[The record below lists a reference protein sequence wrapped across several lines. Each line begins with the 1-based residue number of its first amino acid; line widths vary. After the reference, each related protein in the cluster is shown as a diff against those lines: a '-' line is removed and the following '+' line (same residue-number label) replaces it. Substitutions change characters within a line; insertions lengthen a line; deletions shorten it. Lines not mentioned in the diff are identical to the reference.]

1 MWTTIRSVASLLLS
15 YGLLLLA
22 NGMFNTLLG
31 LRSKL
36 EGFSTEITGIILSA
50 YFVGMLVGAMNAA
63 KFVARAGH
71 IRSFAAFASIM
82 SVAVLAHL
90 LVINPL
96 VWLILRAV
104 CGFCMAGMVMIVESW
119 LNERSNNDNRG
130 RVLSLYMITSY
141 MGAGLGQFVLT
152 VADPASF
159 ELFSIA
165 SIIFSIALVPIL
177 MTRATA
183 PKPAAPERMSMRD
196 LYKISPVAVI
206 GIFSAGLSNGS
217 VNTMAPVFAKSMGL
231 ALGEISTFMACLLLG
246 GMLLQF
252 PVGRLSDRFDRRMI
266 LILVT
271 ISTAAAAFAINW
283 ASLQNNSLFLFSAAL
298 SYGAIAYTIY
308 PMSSAQAN
316 DLADKDRLVQV
327 SGGILFAYGLG
338 ASLGPIASSQAMG
351 QFGPEAMFYLIAGNT
366 SLLAIFVLFRI
377 FRRPSGTQKARF
389 VPVGGLGASSKQLY
403 TSVQETF
410 RRKRRKNGAGSSQ
423 ELHPK

>member
-1 MWTTIRSVASLLLS
+1 MWTTISSVASLLLS

-31 LRSKL
+31 LRSRL
-36 EGFSTEITGIILSA
+36 EGFSTEITGLILSA
-50 YFVGMLVGAMNAA
+50 YFVGMLFGAMNAA
-63 KFVARAGH
+63 KVVARAGH

-90 LVINPL
+90 LIIDPWF
-96 VWLILRAV
+96 WLFLRAV

-141 MGAGLGQFVLT
+141 MGGGFGQFILT

-177 MTRATA
+177 LTRAAA
-183 PKPAAPERMSMRD
+183 PRPAAPERMSMKD
-196 LYKISPVAVI
+196 LYKISPVAVV

-217 VNTMAPVFAKSMGL
+217 VNSMAPVFAKSLDLPL
-231 ALGEISTFMACLLLG
+231 ADISTFMACLLLG

-252 PVGRLSDRFDRRMI
+252 PVGRLSDRFDRRTI
-266 LILVT
+266 LIIAT
-271 ISTAAAAFAINW
+271 ICTTGAALAINW
-283 ASLQNNSLFLFSAAL
+283 ASHQENGLFLFAAGL
-298 SYGAIAYTIY
+298 CYGAIAYTIY

-316 DLADKDRLVQV
+316 DLADKNRLVQV
-327 SGGILFAYGLG
+327 SGGILFSYGLG

-351 QFGPEAMFYLIAGNT
+351 AFGPEAMFYLIAGNT
-366 SLLAIFVLFRI
+366 VLLALFILARI
-377 FRRPSGTQKARF
+377 IIRPSGTTKARF
-389 VPVGGLGASSKQLY
+389 LPVGGLGASSKQLY

-410 RRKRRKNGAGSSQ
+410 RRKRRKNADTDSQ